1 MKTKQRETEQE
12 QNQHLLVE
20 SVVEILEKSKM
31 IAFLSLP
38 PLTLTQMDLKP
49 VEHGYGFIPLATLGA
64 CFKRSTRFGWIRVS
78 LKTANSRVNRVVQRI

>member
-38 PLTLTQMDLKP
+38 PLSLTQMDLKP
-49 VEHGYGFIPLATLGA
+49 VEHG
-64 CFKRSTRFGWIRVS
+64 
-78 LKTANSRVNRVVQRI
+78 